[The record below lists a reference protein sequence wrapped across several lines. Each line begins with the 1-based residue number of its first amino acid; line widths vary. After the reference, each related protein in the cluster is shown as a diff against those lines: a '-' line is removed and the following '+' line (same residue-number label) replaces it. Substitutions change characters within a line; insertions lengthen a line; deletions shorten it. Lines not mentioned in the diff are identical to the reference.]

1 MEYSSVILDYNI
13 EMIQDLNADIKYIE
27 LIASFMSYSFET
39 FDEYFNL
46 TNPSV
51 DSFKILIRDFNEA
64 LDEKHRE
71 SSE

>member
-1 MEYSSVILDYNI
+1 MVARFFILAFYDTIY
-13 EMIQDLNADIKYIE
+13 KYIE

-51 DSFKILIRDFNEA
+51 DSFKILIRDFNEV

>member
-1 MEYSSVILDYNI
+1 
-13 EMIQDLNADIKYIE
+13 
-27 LIASFMSYSFET
+27 MSYSFET